1 MPDPALKRM
10 LDEGRFVV
18 APGVYDLVSV
28 HLANE
33 VGFDAL
39 YASGYW
45 MTASALG
52 LPDLGL
58 ATYTE
63 MIDRV
68 ARIAEFSRAPVIA
81 DADTG
86 YGGLVNLHR
95 TVRGYEKAGVS
106 GFQLEDQVFPKKCGH
121 TPDRPVITLDEMVQK
136 IRVALDTRV
145 DENFLII
152 ARTDA
157 RTDYGLD
164 EAIRRGHAFS
174 EAGADLVFVE
184 ALTSEAEMERACREI
199 PGRLIANMA
208 PTGVTPVLSVARLE
222 ELGFSA
228 AIFPALTAMTAMT
241 TMEKVLRHLK
251 DTGGS
256 EHPGL
261 ESFDFKRACR
271 LLGFGEYRDLQAR
284 WNEFDGDSGPIAP
297 SQD

>member
-1 MPDPALKRM
+1 MVDPKLKQM
-10 LDEGRFVV
+10 LDEGRFIV

-33 VGFDAL
+33 VGFDAI
-39 YASGYW
+39 YASGFW

-58 ATYTE
+58 ATYT
-63 MIDRV
+63 
-68 ARIAEFSRAPVIA
+68 EFSRAPVIA

-121 TPDRPVITLDEMVQK
+121 TPDRPVINLDDMVQK
-136 IRVALDTRV
+136 IKIVLDTRV
-145 DENFLII
+145 DESFLVI

-157 RTDYGLD
+157 RTDYGID
-164 EAIRRGHAFS
+164 EAIRRGNAFS

-184 ALTSEAEMERACREI
+184 ALISEMEMKKVCREVS
-199 PGRLIANMA
+199 GRLIANMA
-208 PTGVTPVLSVARLE
+208 PTGVTPVLSVDRLHE
-222 ELGFSA
+222 IGYNA
-228 AIFPALTAMTAMT
+228 AIFPALTAMTAMS

-251 DTGGS
+251 ETGGS
-256 EHPGL
+256 EHPEC
-261 ESFDFKRACR
+261 ESFDFTLACQ
-271 LLGFGEYRDLQAR
+271 LLGFDEYRELQRR
-284 WNEFDGDSGPIAP
+284 WGEFES
-297 SQD
+297 

>member
-1 MPDPALKRM
+1 MADPALKRM
-10 LDEGRFVV
+10 LDTGRFVV
-18 APGVYDLVSV
+18 APGVYELVSV
-28 HLANE
+28 HLANA
-33 VGFDAL
+33 VGFDAI

-45 MTASALG
+45 MTASHLG

-63 MIDRV
+63 MIDQV
-68 ARIAEFSRAPVIA
+68 SRIAEFSKAPVIA

-95 TVRGYEKAGVS
+95 TVRGYENAGVS

-121 TPDRPVITLDEMVQK
+121 TPDRPVISLEEMAQK
-136 IRVALDTRV
+136 IRVVLDTRV
-145 DENFLII
+145 DENFLVI

-157 RTDYGLD
+157 RTDFGLD
-164 EAIRRGHAFS
+164 EAIERGIAYS

-184 ALTSEAEMERACREI
+184 ALTSEREMERVCREV

-208 PTGVTPVLSVARLE
+208 PTGVTPVLTVTRLE

-241 TMEKVLRHLK
+241 TMEKALRHLK
-251 DTGGS
+251 
-256 EHPGL
+256 EHGDGTHPEL
-261 ESFDFKRACR
+261 ENFDFKRACR
-271 LLGFGEYRDLQAR
+271 LFGFDEYRELQAR
-284 WNEFDGDSGPIAP
+284 WEEFG
-297 SQD
+297 

>member
-1 MPDPALKRM
+1 MADAQLKRM
-10 LDEGRFVV
+10 LDGGRFIV

-33 VGFDAL
+33 VGFDAV

-95 TVRGYEKAGVS
+95 TVRGYENAGVS
-106 GFQLEDQVFPKKCGH
+106 GFQIEDQIFPKKCGH
-121 TPDRPVITLDEMVQK
+121 TPDRPVIPLEEMVQK
-136 IRVALDTRV
+136 IEVVLDTRSN
-145 DENFLII
+145 ENFLVI

-157 RTDYGLD
+157 RTDFGID
-164 EAIRRGHAFS
+164 EAIRRGNAFAA
-174 EAGADLVFVE
+174 AGADLVFVE
-184 ALTSEAEMERACREI
+184 ALTSEEEMKRVCREVS
-199 PGRLIANMA
+199 GRLIANMA
-208 PTGVTPVLSVARLE
+208 PTGVTPVVTVASLE
-222 ELGFSA
+222 NLGFSA
-228 AIFPALTAMTAMT
+228 AIFPALTAMPAMT
-241 TMEKVLRHLK
+241 TMENVLRRLK
-251 DTGGS
+251 ETGDS
-256 EHPGL
+256 RHPEHA
-261 ESFDFKRACR
+261 SFDFKRACR
-271 LLGFGEYRDLQAR
+271 LFGFDDYRALQAR
-284 WNEFDGDSGPIAP
+284 WEKLD
-297 SQD
+297 

>member
-1 MPDPALKRM
+1 MADPKLKRM

-33 VGFDAL
+33 VGFDAI

-63 MIDRV
+63 MLDRV

-95 TVRGYEKAGVS
+95 TARGYERAGVS
-106 GFQLEDQVFPKKCGH
+106 GFQIEDQIFPKKCGH
-121 TPDRPVITLDEMVQK
+121 TPDRPVIPLEEMVQK
-136 IRVALDTRV
+136 IKVVLDTRT
-145 DENFLII
+145 DDNFLVI

-157 RTDYGLD
+157 RTDFGLD
-164 EAIRRGHAFS
+164 DAIARANAYS
-174 EAGADLVFVE
+174 EAGADLIFVE
-184 ALTSEAEMERACREI
+184 ALTSEGEMERVCREV

-208 PTGVTPVLSVARLE
+208 PTGVTPVLTVERLE

-228 AIFPALTAMTAMT
+228 AIFPGLTAMTAMT
-241 TMEKVLRHLK
+241 TMENVLRHLK
-251 DTGGS
+251 ETGDS
-256 EHPGL
+256 EHPDL
-261 ESFDFKRACR
+261 PVFDFKRACQ
-271 LLGFGEYRDLQAR
+271 LLGFGDYRALQAR
-284 WNEFDGDSGPIAP
+284 WEELGS
-297 SQD
+297 

>member
-1 MPDPALKRM
+1 MADSKLKRM
-10 LDEGRFVV
+10 LESDRFIT

-33 VGFDAL
+33 VGFDAV

-45 MTASALG
+45 MTASATG

-95 TVRGYEKAGVS
+95 TVRGYEQAGVS

-121 TPDRPVITLDEMVQK
+121 TPDRPVIPVDEMVRK
-136 IRVALDTRV
+136 IGVVLDTRL
-145 DENFLII
+145 DENFLVI

-164 EAIRRGHAFS
+164 EAIRRGSAYA

-184 ALTSEAEMERACREI
+184 ALTSEDEMERICREVQ
-199 PGRLIANMA
+199 GRLIANMA
-208 PTGVTPVLSVARLE
+208 PTGVTPVLTVARLE
-222 ELGFSA
+222 EMGFSA

-251 DTGGS
+251 ETGDS
-256 EHPGL
+256 EPSGV

-271 LLGFGEYRDLQAR
+271 LLGFDEYRELQAR
-284 WNEFDGDSGPIAP
+284 WEEL
-297 SQD
+297 

>member
-1 MPDPALKRM
+1 MADPKLKRM
-10 LDEGRFVV
+10 LSNGDFIV

-33 VGFDAL
+33 VGFDAV

-95 TVRGYEKAGVS
+95 TVRGYENAGVS
-106 GFQLEDQVFPKKCGH
+106 GFQLEDQIFPKKCGH
-121 TPDRPVITLDEMVQK
+121 TPDRPVIPLEEMVQK
-136 IRVALDTRV
+136 IRVALDTRIN
-145 DENFLII
+145 DSFLVI

-157 RTDYGLD
+157 RTDFGVD
-164 EAIRRGHAFS
+164 EAIRRATAYA

-184 ALTSEAEMERACREI
+184 ALTSEIEMERTCREV

-208 PTGVTPVLSVARLE
+208 PTGVTPVVTVSRLE

-228 AIFPALTAMTAMT
+228 AIFPGLTAMTAMT

-251 DTGGS
+251 ETGDS
-256 EHPGL
+256 RHHEL

-271 LLGFGEYRDLQAR
+271 LLGFDEYRELQGRWKDLGS
-284 WNEFDGDSGPIAP
+284 ES
-297 SQD
+297 

>member
-1 MPDPALKRM
+1 MADPALKRM
-10 LDEGRFVV
+10 LDTGRFVV
-18 APGVYDLVSV
+18 APGVYELVSV
-28 HLANE
+28 HLANA
-33 VGFDAL
+33 VGFDAI

-45 MTASALG
+45 MTASHLG

-68 ARIAEFSRAPVIA
+68 ARIAEFSKAPVIA

-95 TVRGYEKAGVS
+95 TVRGYENAGVS

-121 TPDRPVITLDEMVQK
+121 TPDRPVISLEEMVQK
-136 IRVALDTRV
+136 IRVVLDTRV
-145 DENFLII
+145 DENFLVI

-157 RTDYGLD
+157 RTDFGLD
-164 EAIRRGHAFS
+164 EAIERGIAYS

-184 ALTSEAEMERACREI
+184 ALTSEREMERVCRQV

-208 PTGVTPVLSVARLE
+208 PTGVTPVLTVTRLE

-241 TMEKVLRHLK
+241 TMEKALRHLK
-251 DTGGS
+251 
-256 EHPGL
+256 EHGDGTHPEL
-261 ESFDFKRACR
+261 ENFDFKRACR
-271 LLGFGEYRDLQAR
+271 LFGFDEYRELQAR
-284 WNEFDGDSGPIAP
+284 WEEFG
-297 SQD
+297 

>member
-1 MPDPALKRM
+1 MADPKLKNM
-10 LDEGRFVV
+10 LDGGRFIV

-28 HLANE
+28 HLAND
-33 VGFDAL
+33 VGFDAV

-121 TPDRPVITLDEMVQK
+121 TPDRPVIPLDEMVQK
-136 IRVALDTRV
+136 IRVALDTRI
-145 DENFLII
+145 DKNFLVI

-157 RTDYGLD
+157 RTDFGLD
-164 EAIRRGHAFS
+164 EAVRRGNAFA

-184 ALTSEAEMERACREI
+184 ALTSEEEMERVCHEV

-208 PTGVTPVLSVARLE
+208 PTGVTPVLTVARLE

-241 TMEKVLRHLK
+241 TMEKVLRRLK
-251 DTGGS
+251 ETGDS
-256 EHPGL
+256 EHPEL
-261 ESFDFKRACR
+261 ESFDFKRACS
-271 LLGFGEYRDLQAR
+271 LLGFDDYRALQAR
-284 WNEFDGDSGPIAP
+284 WNSFDGES
-297 SQD
+297 

>member
-1 MPDPALKRM
+1 M
-10 LDEGRFVV
+10 LDSGRFIV
-18 APGVYDLVSV
+18 APGVYDLVSA

-33 VGFDAL
+33 VGFDAV

-68 ARIAEFSRAPVIA
+68 ARIAEFSKAPVIA

-95 TVRGYEKAGVS
+95 TVRGYENAGVS
-106 GFQLEDQVFPKKCGH
+106 AFQLEDQVFPKKCGH
-121 TPDRPVITLDEMVQK
+121 TPDRPVIPIEEMVQK
-136 IRVALDTRV
+136 IRVVLDTRI
-145 DENFLII
+145 DGGFLVI

-157 RTDYGLD
+157 RTDLGLD
-164 EAIRRGHAFS
+164 DAIARANAYS
-174 EAGADLVFVE
+174 EAGADLIFVE
-184 ALTSEAEMERACREI
+184 ALTSEAEMERVCREV

-208 PTGVTPVLSVARLE
+208 PTGMTPVLTVARLE

-251 DTGGS
+251 EHGDS
-256 EHPGL
+256 VHPGL

-271 LLGFGEYRDLQAR
+271 LLGFDDYRELQAR
-284 WNEFDGDSGPIAP
+284 WSDFGSE
-297 SQD
+297 

>member
-1 MPDPALKRM
+1 MADPALKRM
-10 LDEGRFVV
+10 LDTGRFVV
-18 APGVYDLVSV
+18 APGVYELVSV
-28 HLANE
+28 HLANA
-33 VGFDAL
+33 VGFDAI

-45 MTASALG
+45 MTASHLG

-68 ARIAEFSRAPVIA
+68 ARIAEFSKAPVIA

-95 TVRGYEKAGVS
+95 TVRGYENAGVS

-121 TPDRPVITLDEMVQK
+121 TPDRPVISLEDMVQK
-136 IRVALDTRV
+136 IRVVLDTRV
-145 DENFLII
+145 DENFLVI

-157 RTDYGLD
+157 RTDFGLD
-164 EAIRRGHAFS
+164 EAIDRGIAYS

-184 ALTSEAEMERACREI
+184 ALTSEREMERVCREV

-208 PTGVTPVLSVARLE
+208 PTGVTPVLTVTRLE

-228 AIFPALTAMTAMT
+228 AIFPALTAMTAMA
-241 TMEKVLRHLK
+241 TMEKALRRLK
-251 DTGGS
+251 
-256 EHPGL
+256 EHGDGTHPEL

-271 LLGFGEYRDLQAR
+271 LFGFDEYRELQAR
-284 WNEFDGDSGPIAP
+284 WEEFG
-297 SQD
+297 